1 MKTLKIGLI
10 GPTNIKKLSKLTKK
24 PAGFYIKKAEE
35 IGELLA
41 KFNCEVWAN
50 GDKGMVSTAALAYK
64 KNRGRK
70 LIILY
75 PHQPS
80 PWPNKH
86 VMASKKYADK
96 LKKESSWF
104 WANYNVVTQPDLCIC
119 IGLSS
124 GTLSELAYVKWNHQL
139 KRGKLK
145 NLIAVKELLRDR
157 KLPPEIEVD
166 IRKIL
171 IYVNKAE
178 DLKKVLEKSSKKIR

>member
-10 GPTNIKKLSKLTKK
+10 GPTNIKKISKLTKK
-24 PAGFYIKKAEE
+24 PAAFFIKKAKA
-35 IGELLA
+35 IGKLLA
-41 KFNCEVWAN
+41 EFNCELWAN

-64 KNRGRK
+64 KNGGRK
-70 LIILY
+70 LVILY

-86 VMASKKYADK
+86 IRPSKKYADE

-139 KRGKLK
+139 KRGRLK
-145 NLIAVKELLRDR
+145 KLIAVKELLRDK

-166 IRKIL
+166 IKKIL
-171 IYVNKAE
+171 IYANRVE
-178 DLKKVLEKSSKKIR
+178 DLKKVLEKFSK